1 MSAAATGIRASF
13 AKKMILGGAAMALA
27 AGATGCSAVED
38 FNKSTSDSWAVTY
51 EVSVTG
57 GDTSKITDIKYLESE
72 KRGEAGTELSLPS
85 GKTTAE
91 GKDTA
96 VWSLESIVTAEKDA
110 AISAVPDNQGA
121 GHEPRGV
128 GEQMVA
134 DPGLDQLEGF
144 GAGEAEP
151 IHHGVHAMRG
161 QAPQFVGVL
170 H

>member
-13 AKKMILGGAAMALA
+13 AKKMILGGAALALA

-110 AISAVPDNQGA
+110 AISAVPGKGTTATCRILLD
-121 GHEPRGV
+121 GV
-128 GEQMVA
+128 KEIAAETSKPGERVDCA
-134 DPGLDQLEGF
+134 VTTPAF
-144 GAGEAEP
+144 ST
-151 IHHGVHAMRG
+151 
-161 QAPQFVGVL
+161 
-170 H
+170 